1 MMSRF
6 TRFALIAALLLGVTA
21 CTSKPLQNVENRTPA
36 AAVSKTEDDMRRAIL
51 TALQQ
56 RRWTVERADRGQIL
70 ARLSVRKHEA
80 EISIPYSA
88 TSYSILYRDSQNL
101 GYKNGKIHRNY
112 NKWIHN
118 LDLSIQQAL
127 NSPAPYVYQ

>member
-6 TRFALIAALLLGVTA
+6 SRFSLIAALLLGVAA
-21 CTSKPLQNVENRTPA
+21 CTSKPVMNVENRTPP
-36 AAVSKTEDDMRRAIL
+36 AAVRSEDDMRRAIL
-51 TALQQ
+51 AALQSRQ
-56 RRWTVERADRGQIL
+56 WTVERADSGNIMALIQRRSHQ
-70 ARLSVRKHEA
+70 A

-88 TSYSILYRDSQNL
+88 TSYSIRYRDSRNL

-118 LDLSIQQAL
+118 LDRSIQQQL
-127 NSPAPYVYQ
+127 NRASF

>member
-6 TRFALIAALLLGVTA
+6 TRFALVAALLLGVAA
-21 CTSKPLQNVENRTPA
+21 CTSKPVMNVENRTPP
-36 AAVSKTEDDMRRAIL
+36 AAVRSEDDMRRAIL
-51 TALQQ
+51 AALQSRQ
-56 RRWTVERADRGQIL
+56 WTVERADRGNIMALIQ
-70 ARLSVRKHEA
+70 RRSHQA

-88 TSYSILYRDSQNL
+88 TSYSIRYRDSQNL

-118 LDLSIQQAL
+118 LDRSIQQEL
-127 NSPAPYVYQ
+127 NRASF

>member
-6 TRFALIAALLLGVTA
+6 SRFSLIAALLLGVAA
-21 CTSKPLQNVENRTPA
+21 CTSKPVMNVENRTPP
-36 AAVSKTEDDMRRAIL
+36 AAVRSEDDMRRAIL
-51 TALQQ
+51 TALQSRQ
-56 RRWTVERADRGQIL
+56 WTVERADRGNIMALIQ
-70 ARLSVRKHEA
+70 RRSHQA

-88 TSYSILYRDSQNL
+88 TSYSIRYRDSQNL

-118 LDLSIQQAL
+118 LDRSIQQQL
-127 NSPAPYVYQ
+127 NRASF

>member
-6 TRFALIAALLLGVTA
+6 TRFGLIAALLLGVVA
-21 CTSKPLQNVENRTPA
+21 CTSKPVMNIENRTPA
-36 AAVSKTEDDMRRAIL
+36 SAIKSEDDMRRAIL
-51 TALQQ
+51 AALHSRQ
-56 RRWTVERADRGQIL
+56 WTVERADPGNVMALINRRSHQ
-70 ARLSVRKHEA
+70 A

-88 TSYSILYRDSQNL
+88 SSYSIHYRDSQNL

-118 LDLSIQQAL
+118 LDRSIQQEL
-127 NSPAPYVYQ
+127 SKPSF

>member
-6 TRFALIAALLLGVTA
+6 SRFSLIAALLLGVAA
-21 CTSKPLQNVENRTPA
+21 CTSKPVMNVENRTPP
-36 AAVSKTEDDMRRAIL
+36 AAVRSEDDMRRAIL
-51 TALQQ
+51 AALQSRQ
-56 RRWTVERADRGQIL
+56 WTVERADRGNIMALIQ
-70 ARLSVRKHEA
+70 RRSHQA

-88 TSYSILYRDSQNL
+88 TSYSIRYRDSQNL

-118 LDLSIQQAL
+118 LDRSIQQEL
-127 NSPAPYVYQ
+127 NRASF